1 VRGSSASNIEQTFS
15 QASAMVVSESRSQM
29 NERQTLYAA
38 TRSNGGEIAMR
49 ILVVEDDATVRHTIS
64 KLLSDHGYDV
74 SIAVDGFDAL
84 LQLERTIPDLILS
97 DLNMPQMSGFELL
110 SVVRRRF
117 PEILVVASSG
127 AYDSSGVPNGVIADA
142 FYAKGQEDASRL
154 LEIISTLIRTG
165 PLTHKD
171 QNAPVWIPRN
181 GVGRDGKPFVV
192 LTCTQC
198 LRSFPFAV
206 DHEPTGEVL
215 RTPCIYCPH
224 EVTYIIDFS
233 RSVNSPE
240 KRAVEGGV
248 SQIARKAGLSTRRRI
263 PQYAQFRWP
272 QDRPAERQSVDR
284 EIRFCASQPASANA
298 VPTHPAAMTYVDQ

>member
-1 VRGSSASNIEQTFS
+1 MLLAPPHS
-15 QASAMVVSESRSQM
+15 MVPNSK
-29 NERQTLYAA
+29 T
-38 TRSNGGEIAMR
+38 R
-49 ILVVEDDATVRHTIS
+49 ILVVEDDATVRFTIS
-64 KLLSDHGYDV
+64 KLLSNHGYDV

-84 LQLERTIPDLILS
+84 LQLRQKVPDLILS

-127 AYDSSGVPNGVIADA
+127 AYDSSAVPNGVIADA

-154 LEIISTLIRTG
+154 LEIIATLIRVG
-165 PLTHKD
+165 PLSHKSET
-171 QNAPVWIPRN
+171 APVWIPRN
-181 GVGRDGKPFVV
+181 GMGQDGKPFVV
-192 LTCTQC
+192 LTCTEC

-206 DHEPTGEVL
+206 DHEPTGELL

-240 KRAVEGGV
+240 KRAAWKAAFLK
-248 SQIARKAGLSTRRRI
+248 SQDK
-263 PQYAQFRWP
+263 
-272 QDRPAERQSVDR
+272 
-284 EIRFCASQPASANA
+284 SA
-298 VPTHPAAMTYVDQ
+298 

>member
-1 VRGSSASNIEQTFS
+1 MLLAPPHS
-15 QASAMVVSESRSQM
+15 MVPKSK
-29 NERQTLYAA
+29 T
-38 TRSNGGEIAMR
+38 R
-49 ILVVEDDATVRHTIS
+49 ILVVEDDATVRFTIS
-64 KLLSDHGYDV
+64 KLLSNHGYDV

-84 LQLERTIPDLILS
+84 LQLRQKVPDLILS

-127 AYDSSGVPNGVIADA
+127 AYDSSAVPNGVIADA

-154 LEIISTLIRTG
+154 LEIIATLIRVG
-165 PLTHKD
+165 PLSHKSE
-171 QNAPVWIPRN
+171 NAPVWIPRN
-181 GVGRDGKPFVV
+181 GMGQDGKPFVV

-206 DHEPTGEVL
+206 DHEPTGELL

-240 KRAVEGGV
+240 KRAAWKAAFLK
-248 SQIARKAGLSTRRRI
+248 SQDK
-263 PQYAQFRWP
+263 
-272 QDRPAERQSVDR
+272 
-284 EIRFCASQPASANA
+284 SA
-298 VPTHPAAMTYVDQ
+298 